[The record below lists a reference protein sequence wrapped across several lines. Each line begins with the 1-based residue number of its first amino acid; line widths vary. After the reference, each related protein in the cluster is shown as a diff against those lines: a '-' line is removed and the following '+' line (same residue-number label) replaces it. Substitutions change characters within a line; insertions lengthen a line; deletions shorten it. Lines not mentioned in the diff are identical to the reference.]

1 MKVSCTNGTQG
12 SRFLQ
17 VVIVAVILL
26 VVGRFFFQ
34 NTTIYYRDDPDPP
47 LSVHLNDED
56 IYLVKGEEFKLRL
69 YAINKRATFTSSNFR
84 VAGVNFNGRIMAYQ
98 TGKAY
103 ITVKVSDKKELRCR
117 VHVID
122 LNKRNLYMKI
132 GETYKL
138 RLLGSNAFVRWR
150 SSNPSVAKI
159 NLFGKIKAKKPGST
173 IITAR
178 VKGKVI
184 RCTVRVNQ

>member
-1 MKVSCTNGTQG
+1 MKVNYANETQG

-17 VVIVAVILL
+17 MIIAAIIVLVIGI
-26 VVGRFFFQ
+26 FFFQ
-34 NTTIYYRDDPDPP
+34 NTTVYFRDDPDPP
-47 LSVHLNDED
+47 LSIHLNKED
-56 IYLVKGEEFKLRL
+56 IYLVKGEEFKLRV
-69 YAINKRATFTSSNFR
+69 YAINKRVTYTSSNFR

-103 ITVKVSDKKELRCR
+103 ITAEVGNEKKLRCR

-122 LNKRNLYMKI
+122 LNKKRLKLRV
-132 GETYKL
+132 GETYRLKL
-138 RLLGSNAFVRWR
+138 RGSNAWVRWR
-150 SSNPSVAKI
+150 SSNPAVAKI

-184 RCTVRVNQ
+184 RCTVRVN